1 MHTIEKVQPYRAS
14 VSRETLSEWNG
25 VVRVWNEPKSVI
37 EGAEVIDEIKESID
51 VMVVEEQKG
60 IFGSKPQKAKI
71 IYGTGKEGWVFFAA
85 LDVRN
90 SEGAGEGL

>member
-1 MHTIEKVQPYRAS
+1 MHTIEKVQPYKAS

-60 IFGSKPQKAKI
+60 TFGSKPQKAKI
-71 IYGTGKEGWVFFAA
+71 IYETGKEGWVFFDA

-90 SEGAGEGL
+90 IEGGGA